1 LGDCSS
7 YELTDALRTRLGR
20 GWIDIA
26 GQRCSDVPAFAP
38 KKLLFDYGRRR
49 MAVID

>member
-1 LGDCSS
+1 MFVTGTSGTLADPHTLG
-7 YELTDALRTRLGR
+7 TLG
-20 GWIDIA
+20 GILL
-26 GQRCSDVPAFAP
+26 AP